1 MIMVGLVGAVLLVAA
16 CSRHSDNDLVAIP
29 VLVLAPAPDSV
40 VVTTINATDF
50 GLTWFVSDPSNVL
63 FYRVYGSDFFGN
75 LFFADSTAQNSATAV
90 GVLVPI
96 FGVSSVSTDYVESSI
111 TLGVATTP

>member
-1 MIMVGLVGAVLLVAA
+1 MIMVGLAGTVLLAA
-16 CSRHSDNDLVAIP
+16 CSRHGDDDLVAIP

-40 VVTTINATDF
+40 VVTTISATEFD
-50 GLTWFVSDPSNVL
+50 LTWFVSDPSNVL

-96 FGVSSVSTDYVESSI
+96 FGVSSVSTDYVESSV
-111 TLGVATTP
+111 TLGVATIP